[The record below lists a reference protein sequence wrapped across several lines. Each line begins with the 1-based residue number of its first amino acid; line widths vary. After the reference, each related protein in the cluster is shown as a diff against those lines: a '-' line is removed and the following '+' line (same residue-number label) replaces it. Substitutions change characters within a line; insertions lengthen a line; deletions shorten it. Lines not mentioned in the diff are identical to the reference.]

1 MSVKVIYEIPDCE
14 LVTLYELMSRINV
27 PKKSIKSNRRGFPER
42 HRGMVMGI
50 SRGRLNGVT
59 GLSYY
64 SKKHPVLMG
73 ELNRIGTL
81 LGLDFTSIQ
90 VNKNVVCPKHRDSKN
105 IGESVIFSIG
115 NYSGCKLVVEG
126 VEVETKHRAVSF
138 NGSLCEHWNT
148 DDLVGDRWSFI
159 FFKIKQ

>member
-1 MSVKVIYEIPDCE
+1 MSVKVTYEIPDYE
-14 LVTLYELMSRINV
+14 LVALYELMSRINV
-27 PKKSIKSNRRGFPER
+27 PKKSTKSNRRGFPER

-64 SKKHPVLMG
+64 SKKHPELME
-73 ELNRIGTL
+73 ELHRIGMM
-81 LGLDFTSIQ
+81 LGIEYTSIQ
-90 VNKNVVCPKHRDSKN
+90 VNKNVVCPLHKDSKN

-126 VEVETKHRAVSF
+126 VEVETRHRAVLF

-148 DDLVGDRWSFI
+148 DDLLGDRWSFI